1 MLEQGE
7 FRGRDAI
14 NRVFTPKGDIM
25 RHNFKISGV
34 QMHGRASLLALIIL
48 LMLSSCGTSPDIIE
62 TDITELPD
70 GTQTTRDLSDTQK
83 KLVEGA
89 SEIIGREKLFIRGR
103 SFGMDCSGIVLSL
116 YWYAGIDL
124 TKAYNDYSGNGVT
137 RIYRYLEDKDLLYRT
152 LEPAPGD
159 IIFWDNTYDKNED
172 GEPNDLLTHVGMV
185 VDLDTNGN
193 IDYIHH
199 NYRKGIV
206 LARMNLNNPD
216 TYAETVN
223 GEQII
228 VNSAMRMKGSPG
240 FDKWLSSQ
248 LYRQFGMGY
257 LLE

>member
-1 MLEQGE
+1 
-7 FRGRDAI
+7 
-14 NRVFTPKGDIM
+14 M
-25 RHNFKISGV
+25 RHHVKKRVETPVWANNYSP
-34 QMHGRASLLALIIL
+34 LLALIIL
-48 LMLSSCGTSPDIIE
+48 LILSSCRTSSDIIE
-62 TDITELPD
+62 TDITEPD
-70 GTQTTRDLSDTQK
+70 GIQTPMDLSDTQK

-89 SEIIGREKLFIRGR
+89 YEIIGREKLFIRGK

-152 LEPAPGD
+152 LGPAPGD

-172 GEPNDLLTHVGMV
+172 GQPNDLLTHVGMV
-185 VDLDTNGN
+185 VDIDHNGN

-248 LYRQFGMGY
+248 LYRQFAMAY

>member
-1 MLEQGE
+1 M
-7 FRGRDAI
+7 
-14 NRVFTPKGDIM
+14 PKEDIM
-25 RHNFKISGV
+25 RHSMNRLEQTLSLITQV
-34 QMHGRASLLALIIL
+34 QTHGRASLLALIIL
-48 LMLSSCGTSPDIIE
+48 LILSSCRTSPDILEI
-62 TDITELPD
+62 DITKPD
-70 GTQTTRDLSDTQK
+70 GIQTPLDLSDTQK

-89 SEIIGREKLFIRGR
+89 YEIIGREKLFIRGK
-103 SFGMDCSGIVLSL
+103 SFGMDCSGIVLSI

-152 LEPAPGD
+152 IMPAPGD

-172 GEPNDLLTHVGMV
+172 GKPNDLLTHVGMV
-185 VDLDTNGN
+185 VDVDNNGN
-193 IDYIHH
+193 IEYIHH

-206 LARMNLNNPD
+206 LAKMNLNNPD
-216 TYAETVN
+216 TYAETMN

-257 LLE
+257 LIE

>member
-1 MLEQGE
+1 
-7 FRGRDAI
+7 
-14 NRVFTPKGDIM
+14 M
-25 RHNFKISGV
+25 RHLMRIPV
-34 QMHGRASLLALIIL
+34 ETPYRASLLVFIIL
-48 LMLSSCGTSPDIIE
+48 LILSSCRTSPDIIE
-62 TDITELPD
+62 TDITEPD
-70 GTQTTRDLSDTQK
+70 GIQKPKELTNTQE

-89 SEIIGREKLFIRGR
+89 GEILGIEELFIRGK
-103 SFGMDCSGIVLSL
+103 SFCMDCSGVVLAL

-152 LEPAPGD
+152 LGPAPGD

-172 GEPNDLLTHVGMV
+172 GQPNDHLTHVGMV
-185 VDLDTNGN
+185 VDIDTNGN

-199 NYRKGIV
+199 NYRKGII
-206 LARMNLNNPD
+206 LARMNLNNPE

>member
-1 MLEQGE
+1 
-7 FRGRDAI
+7 
-14 NRVFTPKGDIM
+14 M
-25 RHNFKISGV
+25 RHFIERLV
-34 QMHGRASLLALIIL
+34 QILIIL
-48 LMLSSCGTSPDIIE
+48 LILSSCRTSPDIIE
-62 TDITELPD
+62 TDGI
-70 GTQTTRDLSDTQK
+70 QTPLDLSDTQK

-89 SEIIGREKLFIRGR
+89 HEILGREKLFIRGR

-124 TKAYNDYSGNGVT
+124 TNAYIDYSGNGVT

-152 LEPAPGD
+152 LGPAPGD

-172 GEPNDLLTHVGMV
+172 GKPNDLLTHVGMV
-185 VDLDTNGN
+185 VDVDNKGN

-206 LARMNLNNPD
+206 FARMNLNNPD

>member
-1 MLEQGE
+1 MGH
-7 FRGRDAI
+7 FIAR
-14 NRVFTPKGDIM
+14 
-25 RHNFKISGV
+25 SV
-34 QMHGRASLLALIIL
+34 QTHGRASLLALIIL
-48 LMLSSCGTSPDIIE
+48 LILSSCKTSPDIIE
-62 TDITELPD
+62 TDITEPD
-70 GTQTTRDLSDTQK
+70 GIQTPQGLTNTQE
-83 KLVEGA
+83 KLIEGA
-89 SEIIGREKLFIRGR
+89 HEILGREKLFIRGKN
-103 SFGMDCSGIVLSL
+103 FGMDCSGIVLSI
-116 YWYAGIDL
+116 YWYAGLDL

-152 LEPAPGD
+152 LGPAPGD

-172 GEPNDLLTHVGMV
+172 GKPNDLLTHVGMV
-185 VDLDTNGN
+185 VDVDTEGN

-216 TYAETVN
+216 TYEETVN

-228 VNSAMRMKGSPG
+228 VNSAIRMRGSPD

-248 LYRQFGMGY
+248 LYREFGMGY